1 MRPFYLIILL
11 ILNFFWAAVY
21 SAYKLLGQS
30 LPTGPIV
37 TLRFGMAGVCLLAI
51 WPWLKGPSP
60 RGRELIKTLILG
72 LMLYVVGQRMQV
84 YGNNLGSA
92 GNSSVLMA
100 VEPLITSVGAAIFLG
115 EHIGPR
121 RIFGFALGMCGVA
134 LLNGVGRSDF
144 HWTGL
149 GASLI
154 FVGSFVCEGA
164 SSVLGKTIVLKASP
178 VKMLAISLV
187 IGTAVNLLIDG
198 PTTFTAARGLSSGAW
213 ALLIAMATI
222 CTAFGYTVWFVIIR
236 ECPVNVA
243 ALTIFA
249 QSLFGVMLAALWLK
263 EQLHW
268 GQLWGS
274 IAIVLGLIV
283 GLSRQI
289 KKKPPVPEPT
299 AAQGS

>member
-1 MRPFYLIILL
+1 MKPFYLILL
-11 ILNFFWAAVY
+11 LVLNFFWAAVY

-37 TLRFGMAGVCLLAI
+37 TLRFGLAGLCLFAV
-51 WPWLKGPSP
+51 WPFLKGPAP
-60 RGRELIKTLILG
+60 KGRELVKTCVLG

-84 YGNNLGSA
+84 YGNNLGTA

-100 VEPLITSVGAAIFLG
+100 VEPLITSVAAAIFLG

-121 RIFGFALGMCGVA
+121 RMIGFTLGMSGVA

-144 HWTGL
+144 HWAGL

-154 FVGSFVCEGA
+154 FVGSFVCEAA

-178 VKMLAISLV
+178 VKMLAISLL
-187 IGTAVNLLIDG
+187 IGTGVNLLIDG
-198 PTTFTAARGLSSGAW
+198 PTTFSAVRDLSPGAW
-213 ALLIAMATI
+213 GLLIAMATI
-222 CTAFGYTVWFVIIR
+222 CTAFGYTAWFMIIR

-274 IAIVLGLIV
+274 VAIVLGLIV
-283 GLSRQI
+283 VLSRQI
-289 KKKPPVPEPT
+289 RSQSENQTREK
-299 AAQGS
+299 AAG

>member
-11 ILNFFWAAVY
+11 VLNFFWAAVY
-21 SAYKLLGQS
+21 SAYKLLGQT

-37 TLRFGMAGVCLLAI
+37 TLRFGLAGLCLLAI
-51 WPWLKGPSP
+51 WPWLKGPAP
-60 RGRELIKTLILG
+60 KGRELLKTCVLG
-72 LMLYVVGQRMQV
+72 LVLYVLGQRMQV
-84 YGNNLGSA
+84 YGNNLGTA

-121 RIFGFALGMCGVA
+121 RIVGFGLGMSGVA
-134 LLNGVGRSDF
+134 LLNGVGRADF
-144 HWTGL
+144 HWTSL

-154 FVGSFVCEGA
+154 FVASFVCEAA

-178 VKMLAISLV
+178 VKMLAISLL
-187 IGTAVNLLIDG
+187 IGTGVNLLIDG
-198 PTTFTAARGLSSGAW
+198 PTTFTAARALNSGAW
-213 ALLIAMATI
+213 TLLIAMATI

-236 ECPVNVA
+236 DCPVNVA
-243 ALTIFA
+243 ALTIFS

-274 IAIVLGLIV
+274 VGIVLGLIV

-289 KKKPPVPEPT
+289 KKSPPASAQA
-299 AAQGS
+299 AAQV